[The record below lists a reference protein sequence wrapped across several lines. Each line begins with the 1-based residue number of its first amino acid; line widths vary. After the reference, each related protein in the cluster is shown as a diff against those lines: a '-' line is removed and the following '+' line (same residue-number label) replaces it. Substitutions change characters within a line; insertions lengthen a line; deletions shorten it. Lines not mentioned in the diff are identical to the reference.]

1 MQEKSR
7 RVLAESAVGQT
18 DLAQQGNR
26 EVSGLV
32 NRREQMLER
41 VKDIVLGEIGG
52 ANVKVYLFGSWAR
65 GEERRS
71 SDIDIALDW
80 VGGAPPDRLVRLREV
95 LEESDVPFRVDVVDL
110 ASAGEVLASKV
121 GKEGVLWKG

>member
-1 MQEKSR
+1 MITR
-7 RVLAESAVGQT
+7 RDQI
-18 DLAQQGNR
+18 
-26 EVSGLV
+26 
-32 NRREQMLER
+32 LER
-41 VKDIVLGEIGG
+41 LKNIVLDEIAD

-80 VGGAPPDRLVRLREV
+80 VGGAPPDKLARLREV

-110 ASAGEVLASKV
+110 STAGEALVSKV